1 MKNKFEM
8 FGSLALSIEQWN
20 CHKADEKAAQ
30 AYLNEVMDVLNKS
43 ITYIE
48 ENVDASEQ
56 ATARWAIGCILES
69 HRLQLKKTEIFGFD
83 TWFKPTW
90 ELVNLS
96 ET

>member
-8 FGSLALSIEQWN
+8 FGSLALALEQYN
-20 CHKADEKAAQ
+20 CHKADKQAEP

-43 ITYIE
+43 IAYIE
-48 ENVDASEQ
+48 ENVDANEQ

-69 HRLQLKKTEIFGFD
+69 HRLQLKRIEIFGFD
-83 TWFKPTW
+83 TWYKPTW